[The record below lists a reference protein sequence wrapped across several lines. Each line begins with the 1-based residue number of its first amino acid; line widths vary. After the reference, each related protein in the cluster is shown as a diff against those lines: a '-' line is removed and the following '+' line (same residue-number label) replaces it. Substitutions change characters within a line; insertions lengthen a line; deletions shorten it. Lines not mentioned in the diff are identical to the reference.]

1 MIQLTDDEKNVLRKK
16 YGWQFSDY
24 HSYAVNKVENIVE
37 LTPYEKRFFDKNNF
51 VSPNFSVQTL
61 YKVYGDISPI
71 NFNLAIHN
79 MMTADE
85 NFRANYFMLDN
96 RMVKIIFDKNK
107 SIPKVVYRNFTQYSG
122 EEIDEMLTKIMEADR
137 RLTFDSQSENLIRC
151 SVFRTGN
158 NESAVLITLPQL
170 IADNFDAKS
179 FFHAVLYKTEYEKI
193 SKQSNFEISH
203 VENHVREYWKKF
215 LDDLPVVRGV
225 PYSKKFVGSYTE
237 KSYRE
242 KISADIFSDLRVKS
256 QSNNA
261 MLMAILQT
269 AWGFLLQAVDKVDD
283 VAFCRLATSSK
294 SINVIPVI
302 MRSTLNET
310 VEDLV
315 KKQFKQ
321 MIISQPYSFFDWD
334 NLKNLTKNKSANFDH
349 FLSFLDFQ
357 NTQETF
363 SEMSAS
369 TEGNIVA
376 RNYWDTCGMKL
387 GVYFQYANTNL
398 SVTFQYDAN
407 QFSPAVGMEFAKL
420 YNLIL
425 QKMLVYWNS
434 SFNDFI
440 EDVTAKIFADIQT
453 ADEIQEQ
460 ENRKIIVDFIS
471 SHKLLQGE
479 VPGTIQ
485 AFAAAAKLATYF
497 EGDRIS
503 GDILDNNLVFVVE
516 GKLARSLD
524 SGDGWFNALDI
535 IGKRSW
541 LNETI
546 FLNNRRSEI
555 SAEVLTEQVKIL
567 LIPLSNADAVM
578 RKYPQVIKGFMKH
591 VLSQM
596 EKYQLL
602 WLQS

>member
-1 MIQLTDDEKNVLRKK
+1 MIQITDSEKNILKQK

-24 HSYAVNKVENIVE
+24 QGYAANKVENVVE

-61 YKVYGDISPI
+61 YKVYGDILPI
-71 NFNLAIHN
+71 NFNLAVHKL
-79 MMTADE
+79 MAADE
-85 NFRANYFMLDN
+85 NFRANYFMLGD
-96 RMVKIIFDKNK
+96 RMVKIIFDENK
-107 SIPKVVYRNFTQYSG
+107 TIPKIVYRNFTQYDA

-151 SVFRTGN
+151 SVFRTSK

-179 FFHAVLYKTEYEKI
+179 FFNSVLFKTDYKKI
-193 SKQSNFEISH
+193 SKQSKFVVSH
-203 VENHVREYWKKF
+203 VEDTVREYWRKF
-215 LDDLPVVRGV
+215 LNDLPVVRGV
-225 PYSKKFVGSYTE
+225 PYSKQFSGAYTE

-242 KISADIFSDLRVKS
+242 KIPADIFSDLRVTS

-269 AWGFLLQAVDKVDD
+269 AWGFLLQAVDKVGD
-283 VAFCRLATSSK
+283 VAFCRLAANSE
-294 SINVIPVI
+294 SINVIPV
-302 MRSTLNET
+302 RLHSELNQT
-310 VEDLV
+310 VENIV
-315 KKQFKQ
+315 RNQFKQ

-334 NLKNLTKNKSANFDH
+334 NLKNLTLNRNINFDH

-357 NTQETF
+357 TTQKSF
-363 SEMSAS
+363 SQAEATTAGSV
-369 TEGNIVA
+369 VA
-376 RNYWDTCGMKL
+376 KNYWDSCGMKL

-425 QKMLVYWNS
+425 QQMLVYWNS
-434 SFNDFI
+434 SFNEFI
-440 EDVTAKIFADIQT
+440 ENINSKIFADTQT
-453 ADEIQEQ
+453 AKEIEEQ
-460 ENRKIIVDFIS
+460 ERRKFIVDFIS
-471 SHKLLQGE
+471 RNKLLRGDI
-479 VPGTIQ
+479 PGTIQ
-485 AFAAAAKLATYF
+485 VFADVTKLITYF

-503 GDILDNNLVFVVE
+503 GDILNNNLVFVAE

-535 IGKRSW
+535 ISNDGW
-541 LNETI
+541 LNETV
-546 FLNNRRSEI
+546 LSEKRRSEI
-555 SAEVLTEQVKIL
+555 SAEVLTEQAKIL
-567 LIPLSNADAVM
+567 IIPISKIDDVL
-578 RKYPQVIKGFMKH
+578 RKYPTVYQAFLNH
-591 VLSQM
+591 VLNQM

>member
-1 MIQLTDDEKNVLRKK
+1 MIQITDSEKNILKQK

-24 HSYAVNKVENIVE
+24 QGYAANKVENVVE

-61 YKVYGDISPI
+61 YKVYGDILPI
-71 NFNLAIHN
+71 NFNLAVHKL
-79 MMTADE
+79 MAADE
-85 NFRANYFMLDN
+85 NFRANYFMLGD
-96 RMVKIIFDKNK
+96 RMVKIIFDENK
-107 SIPKVVYRNFTQYSG
+107 TIPKIVYRNFTQYDA

-151 SVFRTGN
+151 SVFRTSK

-179 FFHAVLYKTEYEKI
+179 FFNSVLFKTDYKKI
-193 SKQSNFEISH
+193 SKQSHIEVSQ
-203 VENHVREYWKKF
+203 VEDTVREYWRKF
-215 LDDLPVVRGV
+215 LNDLPVVRGV
-225 PYSKKFVGSYTE
+225 PYSKQSSGAYTE

-242 KISADIFSDLRVKS
+242 KIPADIFSDLRVKS

-269 AWGFLLQAVDKVDD
+269 AWGFLLQAVDKVSD
-283 VAFCRLATSSK
+283 VAFCRLAANSE
-294 SINVIPVI
+294 SINVIPV
-302 MRSTLNET
+302 RLHSDLNQT
-310 VEDLV
+310 VENIV
-315 KKQFKQ
+315 RNQFKQ

-334 NLKNLTKNKSANFDH
+334 NLKNLTLNRNINFDH

-357 NTQETF
+357 TTQKSF
-363 SEMSAS
+363 SQAEATTAGSV
-369 TEGNIVA
+369 VA
-376 RNYWDTCGMKL
+376 KNYWDSCGMKL

-425 QKMLVYWNS
+425 QQMLVYWNS
-434 SFNDFI
+434 SFNEFI
-440 EDVTAKIFADIQT
+440 ENINSKIFADTQT
-453 ADEIQEQ
+453 AKEIEEQ
-460 ENRKIIVDFIS
+460 ERRKFIVDFIS
-471 SHKLLQGE
+471 RNKLLRGDI
-479 VPGTIQ
+479 PGTIQ
-485 AFAAAAKLATYF
+485 VFADVTKLITYF

-503 GDILDNNLVFVVE
+503 GDILNNNLVFVAE

-535 IGKRSW
+535 ISKDGW
-541 LNETI
+541 LNETV
-546 FLNNRRSEI
+546 LSEKRRSEI
-555 SAEVLTEQVKIL
+555 SAEVLTEQAKIL
-567 LIPLSNADAVM
+567 IIPISKIDDVL
-578 RKYPQVIKGFMKH
+578 RKYPTVYQAFLNH
-591 VLSQM
+591 VLNQM